1 MCPDG
6 DAAPHVGNDE
16 VEIFVMHALNF
27 GVTAGGGALIE
38 GVPDADAR
46 HFGTAA
52 EVSLGQHLVDDLG
65 IGHQGGASRQLRSE
79 RRRNVATEVT
89 HVLTNGRA
97 RVAQHGF
104 VHRIDPG
111 GNGMREAT
119 ARDDGIEIEGDAF
132 VGQGA
137 EQGVATHGELRE
149 TVGKLCQFFGGVTN
163 GFDEQRALVVI
174 NCHFGAGG
182 AGIDDQNLAKRGG
195 HRREDG
201 GEGVSGG
208 GVFSKRRPVRGGRRA
223 PNCRFSRRRNRR
235 AR

>member
-1 MCPDG
+1 MRPDG
-6 DAAPHVGNDE
+6 DAASHVGNDE
-16 VEIFVMHALNF
+16 VEIFVAHALNF
-27 GVTAGGGALIE
+27 GMTAGGGALIE

-46 HFGTAA
+46 HFRTAA
-52 EVSLGQHLVDDLG
+52 DVRLGQHLVDDLG
-65 IGHQGGASRQLRSE
+65 IGHQGHTGRQLRSE
-79 RRRNVATEVT
+79 RRRDVATEVT

-149 TVGKLCQFFGGVTN
+149 TIGKLCQFVGGVTD

-201 GEGVSGG
+201 GEGMSSG
-208 GVFSKRRPVRGGRRA
+208 GVFSKCRRVRGGQRA